1 MYICDCGDYI
11 FEMNIEEVSGDNQ
24 SINNYN
30 LSADFI
36 KSVEGAYE
44 MSETRYGFTK
54 MSVNEFKNWIQKQ
67 GNYSYNGIQIHHTAA
82 PSYANFYKA
91 DGSHEDELV
100 RQNNMKSF
108 HVNSNGWDDIAQHF
122 TIFPNGVVVTGRSLA
137 KTTAIG
143 IKGWNTNKIC
153 IEIYGNFDK
162 GKDVMT
168 EEQKQAVIAVYG
180 ELCKKFHITPS
191 ISTIR
196 CHAWFTAG
204 GSFLGDY
211 VAGRS
216 AKTCPGT
223 NFMGFGNSR
232 EAIQNNFIPLVQKY
246 INGSATTTNT
256 TNNTTTSFTVRVTSD
271 TLNIRKGPGVSY
283 GISGEIGK
291 GEVYTI
297 VETQNGWGKL
307 KSGVGWIN
315 LNYTENTSNTTT
327 SASSTVSTGNFV
339 VKVTTSLLN
348 IRKGPGVSYDI
359 TGSVKKGEVFT
370 IVETQN
376 GWGKLKSGAG
386 WISLGYTEKLK

>member
-11 FEMNIEEVSGDNQ
+11 FEMNMEEVSGENQ

-36 KSVEGAYE
+36 KSVEGEYE

-54 MSVNEFKNWIQKQ
+54 MSVNEFKIWLQKQ

-143 IKGWNTNKIC
+143 IRGWNTNKIC

-191 ISTIR
+191 IATLR

-211 VAGRS
+211 IPGRS

-223 NFMGFGNSR
+223 NFMGFGNSK
-232 EAIQNNFIPLVQKY
+232 EAIQNNFIPLVKNY
-246 INGSATTTNT
+246 MYGNSTSNT

-307 KSGVGWIN
+307 KSG
-315 LNYTENTSNTTT
+315 
-327 SASSTVSTGNFV
+327 
-339 VKVTTSLLN
+339 
-348 IRKGPGVSYDI
+348 
-359 TGSVKKGEVFT
+359 
-370 IVETQN
+370 
-376 GWGKLKSGAG
+376 AG
-386 WISLGYTEKLK
+386 WISLGYTKKLK

>member
-1 MYICDCGDYI
+1 MFICDFEGFMLEDQQVGEWDYKLSEDYI
-11 FEMNIEEVSGDNQ
+11 N
-24 SINNYN
+24 
-30 LSADFI
+30 
-36 KSVEGAYE
+36 VEGEYD

-54 MSVNEFKNWIQKQ
+54 MNVSEFKNWLQNQ

-82 PSYANFYKA
+82 PSYANFYKG
-91 DGSHEDELV
+91 DGSHEDELT

-108 HVNSNGWDDIAQHF
+108 HVNTNGWDDIAQHF
-122 TIFPNGVVVTGRSLA
+122 TIYPNGMIVTGRNLS

-153 IEIYGNFDK
+153 IEIYGNFDT

-180 ELCKKFHITPS
+180 ELCKKFNITPS
-191 ISTIR
+191 ISTLR

-204 GSFLGDY
+204 GSYLGDY
-211 VAGRS
+211 IAGRS

-223 NFMGFGNSR
+223 NFMGFGNSK
-232 EAIQNNFIPLVQKY
+232 EAIQNNFIPMVKNY
-246 INGSATTTNT
+246 INNGTVSTPT
-256 TNNTTTSFTVRVTSD
+256 TNNTTESFVVRVTSD

-283 GISGEIGK
+283 GITGEIGK
-291 GEVYTI
+291 GEAYTI

-307 KSGVGWIN
+307 KSGAGWIN
-315 LNYTENTSNTTT
+315 LNYTERTSNTSTT
-327 SASSTVSTGNFV
+327 ASSTVSTGNFV
-339 VKVTTSLLN
+339 VKITTHSLN
-348 IRKGPGVSYDI
+348 VRKGPGVSHDI
-359 TGSVKKGEVFT
+359 TCTVKKGEVFT